1 MSNGDLAQVERSRL
15 CDLFLEVGP
24 DHPTLCEGWTTAD
37 LAAHLV
43 IRERRPDSAPGIL
56 VGGAIGGYSERVRTG
71 VRDGTTWADLVAKVR
86 SGPPALIRPLD
97 GAINLS
103 EYFIHL
109 EDVRRGAGDHTPRPA
124 DEVADVEAALWAM
137 QGKRTKFL
145 TRKLDD
151 VDLTVALPDGETK
164 HVGGGSR
171 PVTLTGR
178 AGELTLFLSGR
189 RDAAQV
195 ELTGETPAVDE
206 VRTGPL
212 GI

>member
-1 MSNGDLAQVERSRL
+1 MTSRDLAQVERGRI

-43 IRERRPDSAPGIL
+43 IRERRPDAAPGIL
-56 VGGAIGGYSERVRTG
+56 LGGKVGAYSEKVRRRVR
-71 VRDGTTWADLVAKVR
+71 DAGTFADLVARVR
-86 SGPPALIRPLD
+86 SGPPLALRPLD

-109 EDVRRGAGDHTPRPA
+109 EDVRRGAGDHTPRPDA
-124 DEVADVEAALWAM
+124 EVGKVEAALWAM
-137 QGKRTKFL
+137 QGRRTRFL
-145 TRKLDD
+145 TRGLDD
-151 VDLTVALPDGETK
+151 VDLTLALPDGETK

-171 PVTLTGR
+171 PVTLKGR

-189 RDAAQV
+189 REAAQV
-195 ELTGETPAVDE
+195 ELTGSTEAVDE
-206 VRTGPL
+206 VRTGKL